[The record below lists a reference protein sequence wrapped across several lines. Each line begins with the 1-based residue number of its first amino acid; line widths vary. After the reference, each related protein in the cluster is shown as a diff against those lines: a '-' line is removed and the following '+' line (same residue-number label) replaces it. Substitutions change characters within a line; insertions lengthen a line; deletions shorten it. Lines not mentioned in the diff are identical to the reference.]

1 MIRSLLFSILL
12 ISSVF
17 SCSVSEKERV
27 EFLPKATGKSGDMII
42 MMDSLQWNT
51 ELGKEVKN
59 IFMEEVDGLP
69 RPENMFNVT
78 WIHPNRGL
86 KLLTQI
92 RTLVYVFTLDDNS
105 SGSRI
110 LREGFTPETLERI
123 ERDSA
128 FYFVNTQ
135 NEFSRGQEVVYL
147 FGDTKENLIKHLQRD
162 GDKIQD
168 FFNTIEKKRT
178 LVDIYKTKSTIGISN
193 LLREKYGFEL
203 RLPVGYKI
211 ADQRDDFAWVRLMQP
226 EIDNSIFVSWKP
238 YESEYQ
244 LLPDSLIAWRNEI
257 AQQYLFEDPDNTE
270 SYVTTET
277 TIPFIPVKA
286 RQKNVNNNFVMQ
298 LKGLWKTNNKTMG
311 GPFVSHA
318 FVDQEKGLLYYVE
331 GFTFSPGRK
340 QREVIRELEA
350 ILETFKSTPP
360 KKE

>member
-1 MIRSLLFSILL
+1 MIRSLLLFILL
-12 ISSVF
+12 SASML

-27 EFLPKATGKSGDMII
+27 ELLPNATGKSGDMII

-51 ELGKEVKN
+51 ELGKEVKK
-59 IFMEEVDGLP
+59 IFMEEVEGLP

-78 WIHPNRGL
+78 WIHPKKNL
-86 KLLTQI
+86 KLLRQI
-92 RTLVYVFTLDDNS
+92 RTLVYIFTLDDNS
-105 SGSRI
+105 SGTRI

-123 ERDSA
+123 ERDTS

-168 FFNTIEKKRT
+168 FFNKIEKERT
-178 LVDIYKTKSTIGISN
+178 RTAIYKTKSTLGITT
-193 LLREKYGFEL
+193 LLSEKYGFEL
-203 RLPVGYKI
+203 RLPVGYRI
-211 ADQRDDFAWVRLMQP
+211 ADQRPDFAWVRLIQP
-226 EIDNSIFVSWKP
+226 EIDNSVFVSWKP

-257 AQQYLFEDPDNTE
+257 AQKYLFEDPDNTE

-286 RQKNVNNNFVMQ
+286 RQININNNFVMQ

-318 FVDQEKGLLYYVE
+318 FVDQQKGVLYYVE
-331 GFTFSPGRK
+331 GFTFSPARK
-340 QREVIRELEA
+340 QRETIRELEA
-350 ILETFKSTPP
+350 ILETFKSTTP
-360 KKE
+360 KN